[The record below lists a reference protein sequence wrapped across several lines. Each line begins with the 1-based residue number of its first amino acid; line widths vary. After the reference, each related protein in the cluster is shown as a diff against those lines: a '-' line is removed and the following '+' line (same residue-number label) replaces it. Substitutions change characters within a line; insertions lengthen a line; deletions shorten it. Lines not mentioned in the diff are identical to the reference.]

1 MKRFLF
7 IVLVSFIVQTS
18 FAQKLYTSRN
28 YEKALA
34 NRTRSIDG
42 QAGEIYWQNT
52 STYNINVKI
61 YPISGRLKAY
71 QTITYTNNSPYR
83 LSYVCFNV
91 FQNLY
96 KKGSTRIVPIASSD
110 VHYGVRIAKIKVNNK
125 ILKSANIRKEAT
137 LMYLKLDKDIQPGA
151 TTTFSMYWTVNIPKK
166 SFIRMCKYS
175 NQSLFIA
182 NWFPKL
188 AVYDDIEGWNEY
200 AYNGLSEFYNDY
212 SNYNVEI
219 EVPENYIVQATG
231 ELQNAKRVL
240 HTQINK
246 RLDKAKKADYNIII
260 TTARDRR
267 ITKRG
272 KQIWKF
278 KANEVSDF
286 AFAVSKDR
294 IWQAS
299 SVKIKDTDRR
309 ILVDAI
315 YDKTDKNFEQVINIA
330 KKTIK
335 YMAEEMPGI
344 SYPYSHI
351 TLFSG
356 HGKAEYP
363 MIINNA
369 SDKKSN
375 RTIYLTTHEIMH
387 SIFPVWVGIS
397 ETKYAWFDEGFT
409 LVFAEDL
416 QERLN
421 INANPSRYWQ
431 YMAEKKYANNEREP
445 VLMTPSHYL
454 DPKVYAA
461 LSNGKSG
468 MALRLFQDYLGKDTF
483 RSLMY
488 SFINL
493 WKNSHPSP
501 YDFFAFTND
510 FFDTNLDWF
519 WRKWFF
525 EYAKADLSI
534 KELFYNEDSYSITIE
549 NLGGLP
555 LPVEL
560 LIEYTD
566 GSTETISNKMDIWK
580 TGNRTLSINHITD
593 KEIKKVVLGNK
604 LIPDI
609 NKNNNS
615 FYIIKKQDPI
625 TLK

>member
-1 MKRFLF
+1 MKRLLL
-7 IVLVSFIVQTS
+7 IALISVIIQTS
-18 FAQKLYTSRN
+18 FAQKLYTSKN
-28 YEKALA
+28 YDKAIA
-34 NRTRSIDG
+34 NKTRSIDG
-42 QAGEIYWQNT
+42 QAGERYWQNT
-52 STYNINVKI
+52 STYNIKVKI
-61 YPISGRLKAY
+61 DPVSGRLKAY

-110 VHYGVRIAKIKVNNK
+110 VHHGVEIAKIKVNNK
-125 ILKSANIRKEAT
+125 LLKLANIRNEST

-151 TTTFSMYWTVNIPKK
+151 TTIFSMYWTMNIPKK
-166 SFIRMCKYS
+166 SFIKMCKYNS
-175 NQSLFIA
+175 KSLFIA

-200 AYNGLSEFYNDY
+200 TYNGLSEFYNDY

-231 ELQNAKRVL
+231 ELKNAKNVL
-240 HTQINK
+240 HPQINK
-246 RLDKAKKADYNIII
+246 RLNKAKKVDYNIII
-260 TTARDRR
+260 TTAHDRR
-267 ITKRG
+267 ITNKG
-272 KQIWKF
+272 NQIWKF
-278 KANEVSDF
+278 KANEVADF
-286 AFAVSKDR
+286 AFAVSKNR

-299 SVKIKDTDRR
+299 SVKIKDSDKR
-309 ILVDAI
+309 ILVDAV
-315 YDKTDKNFEQVINIA
+315 YDKKDKHFEQVINIA
-330 KKTIK
+330 KKTII
-335 YMAEEMPGI
+335 YMADEMPGL

-369 SDKKSN
+369 SDKKNN
-375 RTIYLTTHEIMH
+375 RTVYLTTHEIMH
-387 SIFPVWVGIS
+387 SIFPIWVGMS

-421 INANPSRYWQ
+421 INANPSSYWQ
-431 YMAEKKYANNEREP
+431 SMYEKKYASNEREA

-454 DPKVYAA
+454 DPKVYEA

-468 MALRLFQDYLGKDTF
+468 MALRLFKDYLGKEEF
-483 RSLMY
+483 RSLMR
-488 SFINL
+488 SFIHL

-501 YDFFAFTND
+501 YDFFAYTND
-510 FFDTNLDWF
+510 FFNTNMDWF
-519 WRKWFF
+519 WKKWFF

-534 KELFYNEDSYSITIE
+534 TEMFYNGYSYTITVE
-549 NLGGLP
+549 NVGGLP

-560 LIEYTD
+560 FVEYTD
-566 GSTETISNKMDIWK
+566 GTTENILNKMDIWK
-580 TGNRTLSINHITD
+580 TGNKTLSINHITE
-593 KEIKKVVLGNK
+593 KKIKRIILGNA

-609 NKNNNS
+609 NKDNNYFS
-615 FYIIKKQDPI
+615 I
-625 TLK
+625 TED